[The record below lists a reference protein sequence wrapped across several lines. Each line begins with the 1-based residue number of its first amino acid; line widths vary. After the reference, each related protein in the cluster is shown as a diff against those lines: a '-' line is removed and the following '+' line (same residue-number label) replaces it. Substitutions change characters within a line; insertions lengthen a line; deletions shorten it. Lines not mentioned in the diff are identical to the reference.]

1 MPTVLTSVIVARP
14 PKEVFDFLADA
25 RNLPLWSSGVH
36 RVASEDVAPASGAVY
51 RYHFPG
57 RHRQHLL
64 HCTAYQPCRQ
74 LVFRGRRMWSPFG
87 TQVPE
92 FGFRLLPH
100 TQGTFLRLTVTC
112 SLTGPLLALAPM
124 MAMAWRRDLPE
135 DAKRLRDVL
144 CGAPDPAAPAPA
156 TPHPV
161 AAASVEPTP
170 VPHGGLH
177 PGPRHAYGPGRL
189 AAPLPDTAFN
199 APSPAGLAA
208 FEVPRTVDAVFGPT
222 PGSVPGGPRHRRPRP
237 YRAGIGSVGGIGG

>member
-36 RVASEDVAPASGAVY
+36 RVASEDVVPASGAVY

-57 RHRQHLL
+57 RHREHRL
-64 HCTAYQPCRQ
+64 HCTAYQPCRH

-112 SLTGPLLALAPM
+112 SLAGPLLALAPM

-144 CGAPDPAAPAPA
+144 CGAPDPAAPDPAPA
-156 TPHPV
+156 VSTPAPY
-161 AAASVEPTP
+161 AE
-170 VPHGGLH
+170 
-177 PGPRHAYGPGRL
+177 PRHAYAPGRL

-222 PGSVPGGPRHRRPRP
+222 PGTGPGGPRHRRPRP